1 MVATLLLTPIPLQN
15 PCLNL
20 PDRILKGLW
29 VPTNCLE
36 VICPVDLSR
45 LVLALVALEN
55 SDIIANARQSFG
67 GRVSINAQGIFGT
80 QFRDNST
87 LLSDITA
94 TGEVLS

>member
-1 MVATLLLTPIPLQN
+1 MSSFTAGGTGNGGNITI
-15 PCLNL
+15 
-20 PDRILKGLW
+20 D
-29 VPTNCLE
+29 T
-36 VICPVDLSR
+36 DT
-45 LVLALVALEN
+45 LVALEN

-80 QFRDNST
+80 QFRDNPT